1 MARLRP
7 ALAPLVALCLAFA
20 PGCRTPQAAA
30 WNLRELHALDGS
42 TQRVG
47 RVQTHTE
54 FALRRTL
61 VGLLRSGSDSDW
73 GPAGKPAKQVSRP
86 LDRTLKELLIL
97 ASFDGEHAPTGGL
110 QVELFAWLG
119 RQDVYDLARERSV
132 IELVKAGRR
141 LGLERPEQVP
151 EGATSATADQVQ
163 EAARALWAA
172 AERGTGLD
180 LDNALTALEALPLDL
195 DGSRRALAAVNI
207 ALESPRPEPA
217 ERRLV
222 AASLFLQRR
231 TVALAVGDAL
241 MDEEGLVRGAA
252 LRGAA
257 TWSPAARDELLR
269 AWGNSPQDSFD
280 GHPEVL
286 RAVAELVADGVP
298 EGDDLEPWLDRL
310 YVIAEQGDG
319 RASVAACRALG
330 RLLPDSPPS
339 LRPEDWL
346 LVILERDG
354 LVGDALEGNVS
365 DGEAGL

>member
-1 MARLRP
+1 MARLRL
-7 ALAPLVALCLAFA
+7 ALAPLVALAIALA

-47 RVQTHTE
+47 RVQSHTE

-61 VGLLRSGSDSDW
+61 VGLVRAGPDSDM
-73 GPAGKPAKQVSRP
+73 GPAGKPEKQVSRP

-151 EGATSATADQVQ
+151 EGATSATPDQVQ

-207 ALESPRPEPA
+207 VLEAPRPEPA

-257 TWSPAARDELLR
+257 TWSTAARDELLR
-269 AWGNSPQDSFD
+269 AWGNAPQESFD

-330 RLLPDSPPS
+330 RLLPESPAS

-354 LVGDALEGNVS
+354 LVGDALEGN
-365 DGEAGL
+365 DRNGDAGL